1 MNKKVLV
8 LAGPTAVGKTEL
20 SLKLAEKL
28 NGEIIST
35 DSMQIYKY
43 MDIGSAKI
51 SQEEMKEINHH
62 LIDVV
67 DPNVEF
73 SVVDFKNKA
82 KNNQL
87 KVMVIEPV
95 SFDDAQQV
103 ADHIRNHKPVVVNF
117 ENTSSDIA
125 KRIID
130 FISGTTYALSGDI
143 KKVGKN
149 VFLCAP
155 NNVSVNFTEELKK
168 PSSST
173 TMPWEE

>member
-1 MNKKVLV
+1 MSIVDKFRNKIGINQENEEYIEEVDNNEDQ
-8 LAGPTAVGKTEL
+8 EL
-20 SLKLAEKL
+20 EAPSYQ
-28 NGEIIST
+28 NP
-35 DSMQIYKY
+35 D
-43 MDIGSAKI
+43 
-51 SQEEMKEINHH
+51 N
-62 LIDVV
+62 VV
-67 DPNVEF
+67 N
-73 SVVDFKNKA
+73 FKNKSQNA
-82 KNNQL
+82 NQL
-87 KVMVIEPV
+87 KVMVIEPS

-117 ENTSSDIA
+117 ENTNSDIA

-149 VFLCAP
+149 VFMCAP

-168 PSSST
+168 ATTNT

>member
-1 MNKKVLV
+1 MKIVDKIRNKMGQNPESEEYIEEVD
-8 LAGPTAVGKTEL
+8 
-20 SLKLAEKL
+20 
-28 NGEIIST
+28 NT
-35 DSMQIYKY
+35 DDSDLQATTYQNP
-43 MDIGSAKI
+43 D
-51 SQEEMKEINHH
+51 N
-62 LIDVV
+62 
-67 DPNVEF
+67 
-73 SVVDFKNKA
+73 VVDFKNKA

-87 KVMVIEPV
+87 K
-95 SFDDAQQV
+95 
-103 ADHIRNHKPVVVNF
+103 VVNF

-149 VFLCAP
+149 VFMCAP

>member
-1 MNKKVLV
+1 MKLVDKIRNKM
-8 LAGPTAVGKTEL
+8 GQNPE
-20 SLKLAEKL
+20 
-28 NGEIIST
+28 N
-35 DSMQIYKY
+35 
-43 MDIGSAKI
+43 
-51 SQEEMKEINHH
+51 EEYIEE
-62 LIDVV
+62 V
-67 DPNVEF
+67 DTNDDDLEATTYQNPDN
-73 SVVDFKNKA
+73 VVDFKNKA
-82 KNNQL
+82 KNANQL

-117 ENTSSDIA
+117 ENTNSDIA

-149 VFLCAP
+149 VFMCAP

-168 PSSST
+168 TSTPT

>member
-1 MNKKVLV
+1 MKFVDKIRNKMGQNPENEEYIEEVDNNNE
-8 LAGPTAVGKTEL
+8 EL
-20 SLKLAEKL
+20 EATNYS
-28 NGEIIST
+28 NP
-35 DSMQIYKY
+35 D
-43 MDIGSAKI
+43 
-51 SQEEMKEINHH
+51 N
-62 LIDVV
+62 
-67 DPNVEF
+67 
-73 SVVDFKNKA
+73 VVDFKNKTKSA
-82 KNNQL
+82 NQL

-117 ENTSSDIA
+117 ENTNSDIA

-149 VFLCAP
+149 VFMCAP

-168 PSSST
+168 TSTPT

>member
-1 MNKKVLV
+1 MKIVDKIRNKMGQNPESEEYIEEVD
-8 LAGPTAVGKTEL
+8 
-20 SLKLAEKL
+20 
-28 NGEIIST
+28 NT
-35 DSMQIYKY
+35 DDSDLQATTYQNP
-43 MDIGSAKI
+43 D
-51 SQEEMKEINHH
+51 N
-62 LIDVV
+62 
-67 DPNVEF
+67 
-73 SVVDFKNKA
+73 VVDFKNKA

-103 ADHIRNHKPVVVNF
+103 ADHIPNHKPVVVNF

-149 VFLCAP
+149 VFMCAP

>member
-1 MNKKVLV
+1 MKLVDKIRNKMGQNPENEEYIEEVDNNNE
-8 LAGPTAVGKTEL
+8 EL
-20 SLKLAEKL
+20 ETT
-28 NGEIIST
+28 NYQNP
-35 DSMQIYKY
+35 D
-43 MDIGSAKI
+43 
-51 SQEEMKEINHH
+51 N
-62 LIDVV
+62 
-67 DPNVEF
+67 
-73 SVVDFKNKA
+73 VVDFKNKSKSA
-82 KNNQL
+82 NKL

-103 ADHIRNHKPVVVNF
+103 ADYIRNHKPVVVNF
-117 ENTSSDIA
+117 ENTNSDIA

-149 VFLCAP
+149 IFMCAP

-168 PSSST
+168 TSTPT